1 MQKSRL
7 ISIENSL
14 FLILLV
20 LLVSCNSG
28 RGNLIQSQPLQNIT
42 DHEVTQPATA
52 VSTNR
57 AMSPTEVVPAT
68 FTPLSSSTP
77 LASSVVLPTQK
88 PTFTLMPTVA
98 PSETPEPDIALTTT
112 ALAKADPIDRTC
124 PDPPPAR
131 PEFDHYYLSGELWP
145 TPQATPEEHFWLSKP
160 LPGEGRLL
168 YTDWF
173 PYGYDVGGRY
183 LIHNGIDVAEP
194 EGTPVIAAADGTVIV
209 AGDDFSSYYGWR
221 CDWYGHLVV
230 IELDRQWQDQPVYIL
245 YGHVIEIAVDPGQR
259 VSRGQKVAEVG
270 VGGAA
275 TLPHLHFEVRLGTNE
290 FKSTRN
296 PLLWLVPPATRG
308 VIAGRLIDPEGRPW
322 QGVAVTAVGR
332 SEGTEDRTTWTYLD
346 NSQHLIHPDDTL
358 AENFVIGDLLPG
370 EYDLFVELQGEI
382 YRFPAVVNGGEM
394 SRVEIVTAPFK
405 TVTPTPLVSEQVTA
419 TPTPGEPN

>member
-1 MQKSRL
+1 MQKSRF
-7 ISIENSL
+7 IGVEKSL
-14 FLILLV
+14 FLILLILV
-20 LLVSCNSG
+20 VSCNSG
-28 RGNLIQSQPLQNIT
+28 PENVIQSQPLQNIS
-42 DHEVTQPATA
+42 DQQVTQPAPS
-52 VSTNR
+52 VPTNI
-57 AMSPTEVVPAT
+57 AMSPTEVVPPT
-68 FTPLSSSTP
+68 FTPFPISTP
-77 LASSVVLPTQK
+77 LASTVVLPTQK
-88 PTFTLMPTVA
+88 PTSTLLPAAVPSDTPA
-98 PSETPEPDIALTTT
+98 PNISLTTT

-124 PDPPPAR
+124 PDPPPIK
-131 PEFDHYYLSGELWP
+131 PEFEHYYLSGELWP
-145 TPQATPEEHFWLSKP
+145 TPRETPEEHFWLSKP

-168 YTDWF
+168 YTEWF

-209 AGDDFSSYYGWR
+209 AGDDFSRYYGWR

-230 IELDRQWQDQPVYIL
+230 IELDRRWQDQPVYIL

-275 TLPHLHFEVRLGTNE
+275 TLPHLHFEVRVGANE

-296 PLLWLVPPATRG
+296 PLLWLEPPDTRG
-308 VIAGRLIDPEGRPW
+308 IIAGRLIDPEGRPW

-332 SEGTEDRTTWTYLD
+332 TEGTENSTTWTYLD
-346 NSQHLIHPDDTL
+346 NSQNLIHPDDTL

-370 EYDLFVELQGEI
+370 EYELFVELQGEI
-382 YRFPAVVNGGEM
+382 YRLPVVVNGGEM
-394 SRVEIVTAPFK
+394 SQVEIVTAPYK
-405 TVTPTPLVSEQVTA
+405 TATPTRLVIEQITA
-419 TPTPGEPN
+419 TPTPGDPN